1 MPTIQKLPSC
11 ACHSSTSS
19 IRLRV
24 WMKLIFTRF
33 CMKSLMSSSNYKKHQ
48 KAGGWWRCI
57 INMHN
62 TRVIATAL
70 ILGLA
75 VTAQIAVLLTGIVQW
90 ASPLVLIDL
99 IRHRFYWETAI
110 AGCITA
116 VVMSCMVGF
125 LKQGFYRYLS
135 LLILSALLGG
145 IAIMLLGFELYSWI
159 FLGFV
164 QSPSR
169 LMELAFIHYQEP
181 DLWHRFLTVEGVVF
195 LLAFLAIVIYLFH
208 WLRTDNKAL
217 GNAHFSNGFETK
229 RAGFFER
236 QEQSIII
243 GKKYAAPLYSNGFE
257 HVLVFAPTGSG
268 KTRSIG
274 IPNLFHYP
282 YSAVCNDVKLTLFKT
297 TSGYRERILG
307 HRCFCWT
314 PADENRITHCYNP
327 LSLIS
332 DDKIQR
338 LTDIQRIAHI
348 LMPDNK
354 KSDPIWQQA
363 SRKLFKVAVLYLLD
377 KPERPTTL
385 GEINRLVKQAGFDDW
400 LASVLEETEH
410 LDPEFYR
417 NGYSYLNNHE
427 KTRSSILETFSGYF
441 ELFDDPTIDAATAR
455 SDFDLR
461 QLRRE
466 RITIYIGF
474 TDDDME
480 RLSPL
485 LTLFWQQ
492 LISVMIKNIPDP
504 GEEPYPLLCLID
516 EFSSLGRIER
526 LRRSLK
532 LLREY
537 RVRCVLIMQYI
548 AQTYEQYTHDE
559 AKAFTNIKT
568 KIAFATE
575 DIHDAEYVSKLL
587 GTRTVKVSAGSTSTQ
602 TQGYSESKS
611 YNYQAIPLLRP
622 DEVMRLP
629 EDQTLIMRTG
639 HAPVKAAQMIWYQD
653 SVMKGSASGT
663 TSVPQQSIQHHPFI
677 HHTSFKPSLLEVL
690 ET

>member
-1 MPTIQKLPSC
+1 MGLTV
-11 ACHSSTSS
+11 TS
-19 IRLRV
+19 
-24 WMKLIFTRF
+24 
-33 CMKSLMSSSNYKKHQ
+33 
-48 KAGGWWRCI
+48 
-57 INMHN
+57 
-62 TRVIATAL
+62 
-70 ILGLA
+70 
-75 VTAQIAVLLTGIVQW
+75 QIAVLLTGIAQW
-90 ASPLVLIDL
+90 ASPLALIDL
-99 IRHRFYWETAI
+99 FRHGFYWETTI

-116 VVMSCMVGF
+116 FVAGCVVGF
-125 LKQGFYRYLS
+125 LKQGFYRYFS
-135 LLILSALLGG
+135 LLISCFLLGG
-145 IAIMLLGFELYSWI
+145 VAVFLLGYELYSWI
-159 FLGFV
+159 FLSSV
-164 QSPSR
+164 QSPLG
-169 LMELAFIHYQEP
+169 LMELTSLRYQEP
-181 DLWHRFLTVEGVVF
+181 ELWQRFLTVEGVVF
-195 LLAFLAIVIYLFH
+195 LLMLLAIVLYVFH
-208 WLRTDNKAL
+208 RFRPDNKAL

-229 RAGFFER
+229 RAGFFKP

-243 GKKYAAPLYSNGFE
+243 GKKYGAPLYSNGFE

-274 IPNLFHYP
+274 IPNLFNYP
-282 YSAVCNDVKLTLFKT
+282 YSVVCNDVKLTLFKT
-297 TSGYRERILG
+297 TSGYREQILG
-307 HRCFCWT
+307 HRCFCWA

-332 DDKIQR
+332 EDKIQR

-377 KPERPTTL
+377 TPERPTTL

-400 LASVLEETEH
+400 LASVLEETDH

-466 RITIYIGF
+466 KITIYIGF

-492 LISVMIKNIPDP
+492 LISIMIKNIPDP
-504 GEEPYPLLCLID
+504 IEEPYPLLCLID

-548 AQTYEQYTHDE
+548 AQTYEQYSHDE

-575 DIHDAEYVSKLL
+575 DIFDAEYVSKLL

-629 EDQTLIMRTG
+629 EDKTLIMRTG
-639 HAPVKAAQMIWYQD
+639 HAPVKAEQMVWYLD
-653 SVMKGSASGT
+653 TTMKQLACGSSE
-663 TSVPQQSIQHHPFI
+663 VPRQTAQHHPFV
-677 HHTSFKPSLLEVL
+677 HRASDKSLIPDALDL
-690 ET
+690 